1 VVIAKKQSIAAGGD
15 PVIGTFLAFLA
26 RDMASEP
33 AQIRPVP
40 KSLVARGKGLV
51 KGIKVDLDAA
61 LPEDDV

>member
-1 VVIAKKQSIAAGGD
+1 MH
-15 PVIGTFLAFLA
+15 PVSRRHHDGLSRQRGVFVESRRNNLQ
-26 RDMASEP
+26 P